1 MPENAICF
9 LILQYPYPHISNN
22 EPFTHLKFEAMKRF
36 IAITLVFFLFSL
48 PDTGF
53 SQVIEDPGPKP
64 YKLRPLR
71 IGAKAGFPN
80 LVGGNLEYVTPLLN
94 KRLAL
99 NVDYSMIRSSW
110 LEPANED
117 RYNVDASDALKFSYL
132 ETGLNYYFFR
142 PGKGLYG
149 SLNYGMIKIDGT
161 LADMEHSEDSQK
173 RGSGGVDLGHNS
185 LNVKLGAKLGGLFYF
200 RPEIGYSFNTLP
212 KSIDVDIIFPDG
224 SRETRTEEFE
234 IDEPFNL
241 LFSGLIANI
250 GIGFAF

>member
-1 MPENAICF
+1 
-9 LILQYPYPHISNN
+9 
-22 EPFTHLKFEAMKRF
+22 MKRF
-36 IAITLVFFLFSL
+36 IAAALIFILFSI
-48 PDTGF
+48 PVTGF
-53 SQVIEDPGPKP
+53 SQVIEEPGSKP

-71 IGAKAGFPN
+71 IGAKVGFPN

-99 NVDYSMIRSSW
+99 NIDYSMIRSSW
-110 LEPANED
+110 LEPTNVED
-117 RYNVDASDALKFSYL
+117 YNVDASDALKFSYL
-132 ETGLNYYFFR
+132 EAGLNYYFFR

-149 SLNYGMIKIDGT
+149 SLSYGMIQIEGT
-161 LADMEHSEDSQK
+161 LAEMEHSQDSQK
-173 RGSGGVDLGHNS
+173 RGSGIVDLNHNS
-185 LNVKLGAKLGGLFYF
+185 VNLKVGAKLGGLFYF
-200 RPEIGYSFNTLP
+200 RPEIGYTFNTLP

-234 IDEPFNL
+234 IDAPFDL